1 MCFFYDN
8 RDNADNGLSATRTEL
23 GWRGKLYGFMDY
35 AERENLQD
43 LQDFV
48 SEASR
53 RIRGCK
59 KEGARWGHP
68 LLLFSAAGLAA
79 AGGGYSMTSFF
90 VKVLLSVVTRR
101 K

>member
-1 MCFFYDN
+1 MLFFYDN
-8 RDNADNGLSATRTEL
+8 RDNADNGLSAKRTEL
-23 GWRGKLYGFMDY
+23 GWRWKLSGFMDY
-35 AERENLQD
+35 AEREKLQD
-43 LQDFV
+43 LRYFV

-68 LLLFSAAGLAA
+68 LFFAAGLAA

-90 VKVLLSVVTRR
+90 VRVLLSVVTRR

>member
-1 MCFFYDN
+1 MCFFNDN
-8 RDNADNGLSATRTEL
+8 RDNADNGLSAKRTEL
-23 GWRGKLYGFMDY
+23 GWRWKLSGFMDY

-79 AGGGYSMTSFF
+79 AEG
-90 VKVLLSVVTRR
+90 VIV
-101 K
+101 

>member
-1 MCFFYDN
+1 M
-8 RDNADNGLSATRTEL
+8 LS
-23 GWRGKLYGFMDY
+23 GFMDY

-48 SEASR
+48 SEVSR

-68 LLLFSAAGLAA
+68 LLLFSAAGLV

-90 VKVLLSVVTRR
+90 VMVLLSVVTRR

>member
-1 MCFFYDN
+1 MCCFFTTTET
-8 RDNADNGLSATRTEL
+8 TRTTGSVQHALSWAVANTET
-23 GWRGKLYGFMDY
+23 GT

-43 LQDFV
+43 LRDFV
-48 SEASR
+48 SESSR

-79 AGGGYSMTSFF
+79 AGRGYSMTSFF
-90 VKVLLSVVTRR
+90 VRVLLSVVTRR